1 MDVVGKRIMD
11 VGTVR
16 KLKDSEG
23 WQCLNGCGCFVHE
36 DAHIAI
42 TCSSKQSF
50 IGRCMEDVH
59 D

>member
-16 KLKDSEG
+16 KLKRLRGLAMSE
-23 WQCLNGCGCFVHE
+23 WVLLFVHE
-36 DAHIAI
+36 DAHVVI
-42 TCSSKQSF
+42 TGSSKQSF
-50 IGRCMEDVH
+50 IGRGMEDVH

>member
-23 WQCLNGCGCFVHE
+23 WQCLNGWLFVHE
-36 DAHIAI
+36 DAHVVI
-42 TCSSKQSF
+42 TSSSKQSF